1 MLPARVNHAR
11 FNLHVPLQ
19 PPKQRQQESLHTTP
33 QKAWSPQMLNAS
45 VLGSKMSILKPV
57 G

>member
-1 MLPARVNHAR
+1 MLQARVNHAR
-11 FNLHVPLQ
+11 FNLHVPLH
-19 PPKQRQQESLHTTP
+19 PPKCRQQESLHTTP